1 MRSIASRISVMS
13 GEGAL
18 SVFARAKELESQ
30 GRSIIHLELGEPD
43 FHAGPSVIESAGR
56 ALAEG
61 KDRYCA
67 VAGVPALREETAAY
81 LQRTRSISV
90 CPANIVIAPGCKIAL
105 FLAMF
110 ALLEPGDEVLY
121 PDPGFPGYASIT
133 LGLRSTAVPFEL
145 SARNHFQPDI
155 DEIASKITPRTR
167 MILTNSPGNP
177 TGTVYKDEVQRAIAE
192 LAVKHDLW
200 VLSDEIYARII
211 YGGEYISML
220 RYPGMEE
227 RTLILDGFSKSFAM
241 TGWRLGYTVAPPEVV
256 PALAMLAVNTYT
268 CVAEF
273 TQYAAIDALRDR
285 DGTTPRMVGEFTR
298 RREQFV
304 RDLNHVPGFRCEA
317 PEGAFYA
324 WVDIT
329 ATGMSAEEICHILL
343 EDAGVAAIP
352 GAAFGPS
359 GKDFVRFSFA
369 SSMETL
375 HEAVERILK
384 VSEAWQGANGSGEGH
399 DHSRAAKV
407 QP

>member
-1 MRSIASRISVMS
+1 MRSIASRMSVMS

-18 SVFARAKELESQ
+18 SVYARAKELESQ

-43 FHAGPSVIESAGR
+43 FHPGPLVVESVAK

-67 VAGVPALREETAAY
+67 VAGVPALREEIAAY
-81 LQRTRSISV
+81 LQRTRNISV
-90 CPANIVIAPGCKIAL
+90 SAANMVIAPGCKTAL
-105 FLAMF
+105 FFAMM

-121 PDPGFPGYASIT
+121 PDPGFPGYASIA
-133 LGLRSTAVPFEL
+133 LGLGAVPVPFEL
-145 SARNHFQPDI
+145 SSRNHFQPDLS
-155 DEIASKITPRTR
+155 EIAAKITRRTR
-167 MILTNSPGNP
+167 MLLTNSPGNP
-177 TGTVYKDEVQRAIAE
+177 TGTVYTDAVQRGLAE
-192 LAVKHDLW
+192 LAVQHDLW

-211 YGGEYISML
+211 YSGEFVSML

-227 RTLILDGFSKSFAM
+227 RTLIIDGFSKSFAM

-256 PALAMLAVNTYT
+256 SALAMLAVNSYT

-273 TQYAAIDALRDR
+273 TQYAAIEALRDR
-285 DGTTPRMVGEFTR
+285 DGTTPRMVAEFAR

-304 RDLNHVPGFRCEA
+304 HDLNRIPGFRCQA

-324 WVDIT
+324 WVDIRG
-329 ATGMSAEEICHILL
+329 TGTGAEEVCRILL
-343 EDAGVAAIP
+343 EEAGVAAIP

-369 SSMETL
+369 SSVENL
-375 HEAVERILK
+375 QEATARIMK
-384 VSEAWQGANGSGEGH
+384 VSAAWQGTLVG
-399 DHSRAAKV
+399 R
-407 QP
+407 